1 MSREASAKMSYM
13 GGSLRYYKRPSKLQ
27 ILRRPAVFAGAGI
40 AGILPGSLSLINSTP
55 AGASVDP
62 STVVTFTGH
71 GWGHG
76 RGAGQYGQLGYA
88 VIGGYNTN
96 QILAHYYSNT
106 TFGTAPNNPIR
117 VLLTANSGNDIV
129 VTSQAPFTVA
139 GSAMVANSEVRMH
152 RNSDGTWEIDKSS
165 TSTGCATN
173 PTWTPIGTVAESQ
186 AIAAPSTTTYS
197 TETTSSALALC
208 EGGTG
213 VYYRGTIS
221 AADYQ
226 GSPRTVNTVDV
237 EDYLRGVVASESPA
251 YWATLGATVTTS
263 AGTFQTGLY
272 ALEAQAV
279 EARSYALSSP
289 NQFGYAD
296 ICDSTYC
303 QVYGGMAAESTFA
316 DQAIA
321 ATAGEV
327 LLLNGAIARTE
338 FSSSTGG
345 YTAGGTFPAVV
356 DQYDS
361 ICIPG
366 ACNPNHTWQTSV
378 TVGQIEQAFPQV
390 GTLSAITVVNRDG
403 NGDYGGRVVNINL
416 SGSSGSTTVSGSSFA
431 AYLGLN
437 SNFFTFSGG
446 AGLQLNTGAVTNPN
460 NIGLNVATS
469 DGAIITVGSGVSYGS
484 MQGTRL
490 NKPVVGMAPTP
501 DGKGYWLVASDG
513 GIFSFGDAKFYG
525 STGAIKLNKPI
536 VGMAATPDGKGYW
549 LVASDGGIFSFGD
562 AQFYGST
569 GAIKLNKPIV
579 GMAASPTGHGYWLVA
594 SDGGIFTFGDATY
607 QGSMPGAGFTGN
619 AISMAALPNG
629 GYFILTSDGHLY
641 SFGGAPTLVNA
652 SSTIAPG
659 SSNAVGVAVF

>member
-1 MSREASAKMSYM
+1 MSYM

-40 AGILPGSLSLINSTP
+40 AGLLPNSLALLK
-55 AGASVDP
+55 ASPVSATVDP
-62 STVVTFTGH
+62 STVITFTGH

-96 QILAHYYSNT
+96 QILEHYYSNT
-106 TFGTAPNNPIR
+106 TIGSAPNSPIR
-117 VLLTANSGNDIV
+117 VVISANSGNDIV
-129 VTSQAPFTVA
+129 ATSQAPFTVA
-139 GSAMVANSEVRMH
+139 GTSVPANTEVRMH
-152 RNSDGTWEIDKSS
+152 RNADGTWEIDQSS
-165 TSTGCATN
+165 NTTGCATN
-173 PTWTPIGTVAESQ
+173 PTWSPIGTVSEAQ
-186 AIAAPSTTTYS
+186 AIIAPSTTNYA
-197 TETTSSALALC
+197 TETTSNALALC

-213 VYYRGTIS
+213 VLYRGTLS

-226 GSPRTVNTVDV
+226 GSPRTVNTLDV

-251 YWATLGATVTTS
+251 YWATLGATVTTA

-296 ICDSTYC
+296 ICDSPYC
-303 QVYGGMAAESTFA
+303 QVYGGMAAENTYS
-316 DQAIA
+316 DKAIA

-327 LLLNGAIARTE
+327 LLLNGQIARTE

-366 ACNPNHTWQTSV
+366 ACNTNHTWQTSV
-378 TVGQIEQAFPQV
+378 TVSQIESAFPQV
-390 GTLSAITVVNRDG
+390 GTLSSITVTSRDG
-403 NGDYGGRVVNINL
+403 NGDYGGRVTDITL
-416 SGSSGSTTVSGSSFA
+416 GGSGGSVSVTGSTFA
-431 AYLGLN
+431 ANLGLN

-446 AGLQLNTGAVTNPN
+446 AGLALSPNAVATASN
-460 NIGLNVATS
+460 NVGLNVATS

-484 MQGTRL
+484 MQGHYL
-490 NKPVVGMAPTP
+490 AKPIVGVAPTP
-501 DGKGYWLVASDG
+501 DDKGYWLVASDG
-513 GIFSFGDAKFYG
+513 GIFSFGDAQFYG
-525 STGAIKLNKPI
+525 STGAMKLNKPI

-569 GAIKLNKPIV
+569 GAMKLNKPIV
-579 GMAASPTGHGYWLVA
+579 GMASSPTGKGYWLVA

-607 QGSMPGAGFTGN
+607 QGSMPASGYSGN

-641 SFGGAPTLVNA
+641 SFGGAPTLINSTA
-652 SSTIAPG
+652 TIAPAQQA
-659 SSNAVGVAVF
+659 SAVGVAVF

>member
-1 MSREASAKMSYM
+1 MSYM

-27 ILRRPAVFAGAGI
+27 ILRRPAVFAGAGL
-40 AGILPGSLSLINSTP
+40 AGLLPSSLSLFSANP

-62 STVVTFTGH
+62 STVINFTGH

-88 VIGGYNTN
+88 VLGGYNTN

-106 TFGTAPNNPIR
+106 TVGSVANNPIR
-117 VLLTANSGNDIV
+117 VLLSANSGNDIV
-129 VTSQAPFTVA
+129 VTSQSPFTVA
-139 GSAMVANSEVRMH
+139 GSAVAANSEVRMH
-152 RNSDGTWEIDKSS
+152 RNSDGTWEIDRS
-165 TSTGCATN
+165 TNTTGCATN
-173 PTWTPIGTVAESQ
+173 PTWSPLGTVSEGQ
-186 AIAAPSTTTYS
+186 AIVAPSTSNYS
-197 TETTSSALALC
+197 SETSANALALC

-213 VYYRGTIS
+213 VFYRGTIS

-226 GSPRTVNTVDV
+226 GSPRTVNTLDV

-251 YWATLGATVTTS
+251 YWATLGSTVTTS

-296 ICDSTYC
+296 ICDSPYC
-303 QVYGGMAAESTFA
+303 QVYGGMAAENTYS

-321 ATAGEV
+321 ATSGEV

-366 ACNPNHTWQTSV
+366 ACNTNHTWQTSV

-390 GTLSAITVVNRDG
+390 GSLTSVTVSGRDG
-403 NGDYGGRVVNINL
+403 NGDYGGRVVNITL
-416 SGSSGSTTVSGSSFA
+416 GGSGGSVTVSGSTFA

-446 AGLQLNTGAVTNPN
+446 GGLQLNPDAISNPN
-460 NIGLNVATS
+460 NVGLNVATS
-469 DGAIITVGSGVSYGS
+469 NGAIISVGSGVSYGS
-484 MQGTRL
+484 MQGAFLAKPIVGMAPTPDDKGYWLVASDGGIFSFGDANFYGSTGAMKL
-490 NKPVVGMAPTP
+490 NKPIVGMAPTP

-513 GIFSFGDAKFYG
+513 GIFSFGDANFYG
-525 STGAIKLNKPI
+525 STGA
-536 VGMAATPDGKGYW
+536 M
-549 LVASDGGIFSFGD
+549 
-562 AQFYGST
+562 
-569 GAIKLNKPIV
+569 KLNKPIV
-579 GMAASPTGHGYWLVA
+579 GMAASPSGKGYWLVA

-641 SFGGAPTLVNA
+641 SFGGAPNLVDS
-652 SSTIAPG
+652 SSTIAP
-659 SSNAVGVAVF
+659 SSTSAVGVAVF